1 MVTREAPLE
10 LSKEAAK
17 EGEANRE
24 GIYPKFKILTGNHVI
39 EFKELVG
46 PSTLSNTKG

>member
-17 EGEANRE
+17 EGEANGE

-39 EFKELVG
+39 ELKDLVG
-46 PSTLSNTKG
+46 PSTLSNIRG